1 MLEKMRNPLGF
12 SQSVGVAGR
21 APGSTRRAS
30 QRPPGRPGL
39 LSGDRLLVLHGETP
53 DSLGGLP
60 ESAERPEGTSPAL
73 ELLVREWLS
82 DLKIQGRSE
91 QTIDWY
97 RQKMTRYLQG
107 GGAGTLAE
115 LTGVELKRYLA
126 DLQRRGLAPDTV
138 HGCFATIRAFAGWAS
153 RENYDV
159 DPSLFRVRPPK
170 VPQKD
175 METYSEQQLEAVLRT
190 APEGWPRLAIL
201 ILLGTGMRLGELCAL
216 TLDDIEDEGDAAFLK
231 VRCGK
236 GAKFRRTP
244 VSRRL
249 RRELIRY
256 LNRVRPDTSTRVL
269 LVRQDGQPVRLQTVT
284 ELLKRIRRKV
294 GFRVHAHKFRHTFA
308 TEYLRHGGEMERLR
322 RILGHTTYAM
332 VMRYVHLDKG
342 DLYRDFDVRSPF

>member
-1 MLEKMRNPLGF
+1 M
-12 SQSVGVAGR
+12 A
-21 APGSTRRAS
+21 
-30 QRPPGRPGL
+30 
-39 LSGDRLLVLHGETP
+39 SGDHGAICLL
-53 DSLGGLP
+53 GL
-60 ESAERPEGTSPAL
+60 E
-73 ELLVREWLS
+73 
-82 DLKIQGRSE
+82 
-91 QTIDWY
+91 
-97 RQKMTRYLQG
+97 
-107 GGAGTLAE
+107 
-115 LTGVELKRYLA
+115 
-126 DLQRRGLAPDTV
+126 
-138 HGCFATIRAFAGWAS
+138 
-153 RENYDV
+153 
-159 DPSLFRVRPPK
+159 
-170 VPQKD
+170 
-175 METYSEQQLEAVLRT
+175 LEAVLRT